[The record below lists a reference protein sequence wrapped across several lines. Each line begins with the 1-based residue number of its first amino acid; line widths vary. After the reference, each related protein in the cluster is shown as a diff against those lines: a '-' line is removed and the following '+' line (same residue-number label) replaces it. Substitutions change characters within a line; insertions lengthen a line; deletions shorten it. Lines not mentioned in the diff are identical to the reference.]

1 MEKNKS
7 ITVKVSE
14 DTYREFQVKAE
25 SLGLST
31 GSFLRML
38 GKRFRIDEVPSSAK
52 MSGTPAAPRSEP
64 EGQLDQL

>member
-14 DTYREFQVKAE
+14 DTYKEFQLKAE
-25 SLGLST
+25 SVGLST

-38 GKRFRIDEVPSSAK
+38 GKQFKMNEAPSSAK
-52 MSGTPAAPRSEP
+52 ISGTSQATPPGGP
-64 EGQLDQL
+64 V